1 MKTFF
6 ALTKRNIK
14 IFFKDK
20 GMFFTSLITP
30 VILLVLY
37 VTFLAKVYRESF
49 ASALPDGFGVP
60 EKLID
65 GMVGAELITSLL
77 AVSCVTVAFCSNLLM
92 VNDKLSGARKDF
104 LISPA
109 KKSTIAAAYFA
120 GSLLTTLIVTYAAT
134 AACLVYVA
142 TQGWYMSVCDVFLL
156 LLDVFLITSFGT
168 ALSSVVNV
176 FLKTQGQASGVGT
189 IVSAGYGFICGAY
202 MPISSFGKGLQNFIS
217 LLPGTYGTA
226 LMRNH
231 ALRGVYEEMSAQ
243 GFPSEAVEMVK
254 DSVDCNIYFF
264 GDKVSTG
271 AMYGVL
277 IGAIVVFVAAYVLI
291 NFFESKAHKS
301 FEDVMKKTIA
311 KSVI

>member
-49 ASALPDGFGVP
+49 AAALPDGFGVP

-120 GSLLTTLIVTYAAT
+120 GSLLTTLIVTYVAT

-254 DSVDCNIYFF
+254 DSVDCNVYFF

-301 FEDVMKKTIA
+301 FEDVMRKNKHKKA
-311 KSVI
+311 

>member
-60 EKLID
+60 EKLIN

-120 GSLLTTLIVTYAAT
+120 GSLLTTLIVTYVAT

-142 TQGWYMSVCDVFLL
+142 VQGWYMSVGDVFLL

-243 GFPSEAVEMVK
+243 GFPSEVVEAIK

-277 IGAIVVFVAAYVLI
+277 IGTIVVFVAAYVLI

-301 FEDVMKKTIA
+301 FEDVMRKNKRKKA
-311 KSVI
+311 